1 MLNGSIGL
9 TSPQAKPSASRPTD
23 CEAWI
28 EVQGAI
34 NECNGW
40 PDVWLKITED
50 VSYANE
56 DIGIVAS
63 SLKRAPSKVDGLLP
77 ASLLILAPGVSTKL
91 HVAMGSHC
99 QSHSIVRITRERL
112 L

>member
-1 MLNGSIGL
+1 MPAEG
-9 TSPQAKPSASRPTD
+9 
-23 CEAWI
+23 EAWI

-40 PDVWLKITED
+40 LDVRLIMAED
-50 VSYANE
+50 VGRTSE

-63 SLKRAPSKVDGLLP
+63 SLERAPSKVDALLP
-77 ASLLILAPGVSTKL
+77 ASLLILAPAVSTKL

-99 QSHSIVRITRERL
+99 KNQAIVRIARECL
-112 L
+112 PEQVKCTYDALPFP